1 MYETC
6 FVLKD
11 FRSFLHSSTSH
22 FSRRDG
28 FDAAFKHGTEKNNR
42 RTKTKRKVLY
52 LVMMLRDSLSFL
64 APSPASLLYQSLRLF
79 HANARVEGQMSG
91 LWH

>member
-1 MYETC
+1 MLCAEG
-6 FVLKD
+6 F
-11 FRSFLHSSTSH
+11 SFLSSLFYLT

-28 FDAAFKHGTEKNNR
+28 LMQHFKHGTEKNNR

-64 APSPASLLYQSLRLF
+64 APSPASLPYQSLSLF
-79 HANARVEGQMSG
+79 HANARVEGPEV
-91 LWH
+91 